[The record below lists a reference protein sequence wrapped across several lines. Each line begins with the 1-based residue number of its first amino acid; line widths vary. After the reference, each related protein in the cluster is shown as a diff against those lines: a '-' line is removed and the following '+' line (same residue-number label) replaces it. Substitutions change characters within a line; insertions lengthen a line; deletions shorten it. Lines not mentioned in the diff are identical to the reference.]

1 MKDLINDNDE
11 RQKEL
16 EQSMAVIGVQR
27 YYKNVDRTPLPDTV
41 PGRTLLGNTMPALT
55 QAIEQFRADCESGR
69 AGVRHTAYSLIQGV
83 DAEILA
89 HITIRAVL
97 TKMVTNPKVQAM
109 CLGVGFAV
117 RDHLRMRD
125 FADQQPGLFKHTE
138 NKIAKSNHEGYRQTI
153 LRRALKL
160 TDVVGPSWDTKDQL
174 RVGEKLIDLL
184 IQCTTPPLI
193 EAVTV
198 REKGRSTHL
207 IRPTEAASRWLHNA
221 HSRCELWEPFAMPMI
236 VPPVD
241 WTGPLD
247 GGYLTFHRPI
257 ISGLSRRRDAD
268 QLLDEL
274 HATDMPQVY
283 DALNRIQSVG
293 WRVNRPIFDLM
304 RKVWDE
310 GGNFGGLPPRENTPL
325 PPITW
330 DKDET
335 PDPEALRRWKATAS
349 SVHEENGRSVSKRLA
364 MQEKINTAEKFAGE
378 SAIYFPHQLD
388 FRGRVYPISG
398 VLSPQGDD
406 TSKALLQFANGERL
420 GEDGAYWLAV
430 HIANLFGEDK
440 ISLDDRVRWTMQ
452 QEENIIASAANPLD
466 HEWWTQA
473 DYPWMALAAIFE
485 YAGFLVEGEDFVSHL
500 PVALDGSC
508 SGLQHYAAMLRNPD
522 SARAVNLVPTEVP
535 QDVYQ
540 EVANRVEHKLAN
552 MVEPTARVWQRKVSR
567 RLVKRP
573 CMTYAYSVTRFGIVD
588 QLMDELRRIDSEL
601 PAPYLGAEA
610 VNHAASLFL
619 APILLD
625 TIAEVVESAAHGM
638 AWLRSVC
645 KVASKDGLSV
655 RWHTPTG
662 FPVVQ
667 PYRVWSKQR
676 YEIHFAGKRRRV
688 VICTDT
694 DKVDG
699 RRQTNG
705 IAPNYVHSMDA
716 SHLMMTVNSCYDE
729 GITSLAVIHDSFGTH
744 AGRTS
749 ELFALLRQEFA
760 KLYQGDAL
768 YELYVELFNTLPAEL
783 ANELPHP
790 PEQGAFDPNEVI
802 EADFCFS

>member
-1 MKDLINDNDE
+1 MKDLIE
-11 RQKEL
+11 KQLEL
-16 EQSMAVIGVQR
+16 EKSMASLGVLR
-27 YYKNVDRTPLPDTV
+27 YHKNVDRTPLPDTV
-41 PGRTLLGNTMPALT
+41 PGRKLVTNTLPALAS
-55 QAIEQFRADCESGR
+55 AIEEFRADCESGK
-69 AGVRHTAYSLIQGV
+69 AGPRHTAYPLLEGV
-83 DAEILA
+83 DAGHLA
-89 HITIRAVL
+89 HLTLRSVL
-97 TKMVTNPKVQAM
+97 TKMLSTPKLQSV
-109 CLGVGFAV
+109 CLGIGFAV
-117 RDHLRMRD
+117 RDHMRMTE
-125 FADQQPGLFKHTE
+125 FEKKEPGLYKHTGH
-138 NKIAKSNHEGYRQTI
+138 KISKSNHEGYRQTI

-160 TDVVGPSWDTKDQL
+160 IDVTGPDWDTGAQL
-174 RVGEKLIDLL
+174 HVGAKLLDLL
-184 IQCTTPPLI
+184 LTCTDPPLV
-193 EAVTV
+193 EVTTTLD
-198 REKGRSTHL
+198 KGRKVTKVL
-207 IRPTEAASRWLHNA
+207 PTPATLKWLSRA
-221 HSRCELWEPFAMPMI
+221 HERCELWEPFSMPMVI
-236 VPPVD
+236 EPDD
-241 WTGPLD
+241 WSSPMD
-247 GGYLTFHRPI
+247 GGYLTIKRPI
-257 ISGLSRRRDAD
+257 MSRVQLRKDAE

-274 HATDMPQVY
+274 YATDMPQVY

-293 WRVNRPIFDLM
+293 WRINRPVFELM
-304 RKVWDE
+304 REVWD
-310 GGNFGGLPPRENTPL
+310 GDGRLGGLPPRDDAPL
-325 PPITW
+325 PPIMW
-330 DKDET
+330 AEDET
-335 PDPEALRRWKATAS
+335 PDPEVLRVWKANAS
-349 SVHEENGRSVSKRLA
+349 SIHEANGRSVSKRLA
-364 MQEKINTAEKFAGE
+364 MQEKINTAEKFLDE
-378 SAIYFPHQLD
+378 PAIYFPHQLD
-388 FRGRVYPISG
+388 FRGRVYPIAG
-398 VLSPQGDD
+398 ALSPQGDD
-406 TSKALLQFANGERL
+406 TAKACLQFANGERL

-485 YAGFLVEGEDFVSHL
+485 YAGFLVEGEDYVSYL

-522 SARAVNLVPTEVP
+522 SARAVNLTPTEVP

-552 MVEPTARVWQRKVSR
+552 MTDPMARVWQQKVSR

-588 QLMDELRRIDSEL
+588 QLMDELKKIDGEQS
-601 PAPYLGAEA
+601 AIYLGTEA
-610 VNHAASLFL
+610 VNHKASMFL
-619 APILLD
+619 APILLE
-625 TIAEVVESAAHGM
+625 TIAEVVESAAEGM
-638 AWLRSVC
+638 AWLRSAC
-645 KVASKDGLSV
+645 KVAAQNGLSV

-667 PYRVWSKQR
+667 PYRVWSKKR
-676 YEIHFAGKRRRV
+676 YDIHFAGKRRQIIV
-688 VICTDT
+688 ATDT
-694 DKVDG
+694 DKVDS

-705 IAPNYVHSMDA
+705 IAPNFIHSMDA
-716 SHLMMTVNSCYDE
+716 SHLMMTVNGCHDV

-760 KLYQGDAL
+760 KLYSGDAL

-790 PEQGAFDPNEVI
+790 PEQSDFDPNEVI